1 MTNGEIIE
9 RLMKT
14 NLHVYKNMSMLVDM
28 FVAVHD
34 EENSIFLDYALQCAK
49 EAKKICS
56 AETRYDSRFA
66 DLYWK
71 IIFFLAP
78 YDFDS
83 YLLYMEKDRVS
94 QKFYLPR
101 RKQLKILVDALQD
114 LEDGVIDLL
123 CISLPPGTGKTSLA
137 LFYITWKAGRHH
149 EKPILTVSHNNA
161 FLAGAYNECQRI
173 IDPEGEY
180 KWHEIFPNLRITST
194 NAKDMMLDIGKT
206 KKSIKRFSTLEFT
219 SIGSGNAGKVRAQQ
233 LLYCD
238 DLTEG
243 IEQALSKPQMDK
255 LWQKYTDDA
264 RQRKMGGCAELHIQ
278 TRWSVHDV
286 VGRLQRIYGDSPTA
300 RFIAIPAMDE
310 NDESNF
316 DYPIEGGFTT
326 QFYREQREIMDDMS
340 WKALYMNQPI
350 EREGLLY
357 PEDSIRRYMSLPDK
371 EPDAIIGIC
380 DTKAK
385 GTDYMF
391 LPCFYKY
398 GTDYYMDDCICSNE
412 SDFDIQY
419 NNIADII
426 VRNRMQ
432 MVDFESNSGG
442 DRVAENIE
450 KLIIG
455 RQNCGITMHYT
466 TQNKETKIIV
476 NAEWVKKHCLFKD
489 RSKYTPKSDY
499 GTAMGFLTSYTVAG
513 KNAHDDVP
521 DGLAQFAQFTGNLL
535 GAKTEIMDSP
545 F

>member
-1 MTNGEIIE
+1 M
-9 RLMKT
+9 
-14 NLHVYKNMSMLVDM
+14 
-28 FVAVHD
+28 
-34 EENSIFLDYALQCAK
+34 
-49 EAKKICS
+49 
-56 AETRYDSRFA
+56 
-66 DLYWK
+66 
-71 IIFFLAP
+71 
-78 YDFDS
+78 
-83 YLLYMEKDRVS
+83 
-94 QKFYLPR
+94 
-101 RKQLKILVDALQD
+101 QD
-114 LEDGVIDLL
+114 LEDGKIDLL
-123 CISLPPGTGKTSLA
+123 CVSLPPGSGKSTLA
-137 LFYITWKAGRHH
+137 FFFITWKAGRHH

-161 FLAGAYNECQRI
+161 FLAGAYNECQRMM
-173 IDPEGEY
+173 DPEGEY

-194 NAKDMMLDIGKT
+194 NAKDMMLDVGKT

-398 GTDYYMDDCICSNE
+398 GTDYYMEDCICSNE

-450 KLIIG
+450 KLLIG

-499 GTAMGFLTSYTVAG
+499 GVAMGFLTSYTVAG